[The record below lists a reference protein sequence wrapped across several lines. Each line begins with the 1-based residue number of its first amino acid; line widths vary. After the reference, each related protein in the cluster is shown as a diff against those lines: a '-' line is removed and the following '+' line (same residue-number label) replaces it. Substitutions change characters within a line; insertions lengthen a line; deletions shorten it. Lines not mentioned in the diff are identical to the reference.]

1 MRCFTVAKIK
11 TYRLKPETINP
22 KVELN
27 RKWNLKRTRRH
38 CDTCRRITQLR
49 CIPAVP
55 SELELEP
62 DLRSSGRWQQIYFLI
77 RRHAATSLNQSS
89 RGQGTILSN
98 IRDKE

>member
-62 DLRSSGRWQQIYFLI
+62 DLRSSVLYCTVLYCIPAVPSELELDPDLR
-77 RRHAATSLNQSS
+77 SS
-89 RGQGTILSN
+89 G
-98 IRDKE
+98 